1 MEDMD
6 IEDIEMNVVVYFDKN
21 KKYFI
26 GIYYYEIIFINIF
39 DYFDYIY

>member
-21 KKYFI
+21 KAIFYRNILLLDNIYKYFRL
-26 GIYYYEIIFINIF
+26 F
-39 DYFDYIY
+39 